1 MWLGLC
7 PRRCRMEVTNR
18 HGKGV
23 GRVERPGSRLQ
34 PEQQRDH
41 LLHLVLLSSP
51 VADDRALHL
60 GRRVFDNVA
69 AGFNR
74 GEHRDA
80 ARVSQLQRTA
90 GVLRVKQVLDG
101 DAVRTTGRELNG
113 QFPVNVSEA
122 AREGVAQRNDRA
134 AGDEAMAS
142 SVGLHATVAGA
153 LGAGVDAKDSHAS
166 ASISFSSMSK
176 LAHTCCTSSWS
187 STASYS
193 FSICFAS
200 LPVSL
205 T

>member
-1 MWLGLC
+1 
-7 PRRCRMEVTNR
+7 MEVTNR
-18 HGKGV
+18 HGKSV

-34 PEQQRDH
+34 SEQQRDH

-74 GEHRDA
+74 GKHRDT

-113 QFPVNVSEA
+113 QFPVDVREA
-122 AREGVAQRNDRA
+122 AREGIARQRDDRA
-134 AGDEAMAS
+134 TGDEAMAPA
-142 SVGLHATVAGA
+142 VGLHATVAGA